1 MVNMHYSISE
11 NVIAYSVGTDEF
23 VLYNADKEELIVLNE
38 EGRILW
44 ESLSDDNA
52 LLELIKTSGF
62 AEEINSV
69 LHSLEEKGYIKREE

>member
-1 MVNMHYSISE
+1 MHYSISE

-44 ESLSDDNA
+44 ESLSRA
-52 LLELIKTSGF
+52 RQRLPG
-62 AEEINSV
+62 
-69 LHSLEEKGYIKREE
+69 